1 MRKVEIQGPWERRSN
16 KKKEGKKMKDRGEDI
31 EKAKK
36 TERKKL
42 KDIKGNKANRQR
54 H

>member
-31 EKAKK
+31 E
-36 TERKKL
+36 
-42 KDIKGNKANRQR
+42 RQR
-54 H
+54 KQKERS